1 MYMLT
6 LPEAMI
12 SRKDVVDFLK
22 LAFTGHPHPAVF
34 MFESFVSFKKVFP
47 ESPKFSSP
55 KSLKCLCRCKIR
67 DSTQKLPACTAA
79 FSKMQ
84 ILSSLEDYLL
94 FLCN

>member
-1 MYMLT
+1 MLT

-12 SRKDVVDFLK
+12 SIKDVLDFLK

-34 MFESFVSFKKVFP
+34 MFESFASFKKVFP

-55 KSLKCLCRCKIR
+55 KSLKWLCRCKVR
-67 DSTQKLPACTAA
+67 DSTQKFPLFIAA
-79 FSKMQ
+79 ISKMQ
-84 ILSSLEDYLL
+84 IPNSLEDYLL